1 MESCPK
7 EPTLLEWSRMTQRNQ
22 LIFDKSN
29 SVRSRTEKYNN
40 HSLTLK
46 LKNSGLIFINGCRN
60 LDYMSLNSCWK
71 INPNGSTLVDWF
83 GSLIKL
89 TQKPLLVNPNFDP
102 NKSWILGENKVL
114 IKPNMKE
121 NNNKITNLSLNTTG
135 PHFLV

>member
-83 GSLIKL
+83 DSLIKL
-89 TQKPLLVNPNFDP
+89 TQKPLLVNPNSDP

-121 NNNKITNLSLNTTG
+121 NNKKITNLSLNTTG